1 MIMINK
7 RYPYVN
13 NPFGFKLPE
22 QKPFIHPIIEKWEDF
37 SDDAKKTLSELKR
50 IIVSYVGE
58 CNVSVFGSRV
68 KGNWDEESDWDLMVL
83 SDIENRELMMKV
95 KKHPYEVEVDINFT
109 KRTLGYVEI
118 KD

>member
-1 MIMINK
+1 MNK

-22 QKPFIHPIIEKWEDF
+22 QKPFIHPIIKKWEDF

-68 KGNWDEESDWDLMVL
+68 KGNWDEESDWDLMIL
-83 SDIENRELMMKV
+83 SDIENRELMLKV
-95 KKHPYEVEVDINFT
+95 KKHPYDVEVDINFT
-109 KRTLGYVEI
+109 DKKPDMVEI
-118 KD
+118 KG